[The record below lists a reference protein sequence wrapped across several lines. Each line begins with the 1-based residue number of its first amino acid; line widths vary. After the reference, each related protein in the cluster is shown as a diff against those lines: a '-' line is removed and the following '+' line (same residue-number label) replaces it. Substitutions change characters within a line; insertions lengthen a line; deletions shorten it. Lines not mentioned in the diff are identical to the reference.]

1 MKKYSC
7 VECGKSIR
15 SNSKSNYIHR
25 SCWLSLRQKDE
36 RYLDFLFC
44 KDREKQKKV
53 VSFKTIDN
61 IPPIVEEEE
70 EQEEDHIDQA
80 IDEIKELVNEAKP
93 PNYEADKSVVYQVDI
108 AGNVIHI

>member
-7 VECGKSIR
+7 VECGKQIR

-25 SCWLSLRQKDE
+25 NCWLSMREKDE

-61 IPPIVEEEE
+61 PPPIIEEEPDE
-70 EQEEDHIDQA
+70 
-80 IDEIKELVNEAKP
+80 IDEAIEDIKNIINDAKP
-93 PNYEADKSVVYQVDI
+93 ENYEADKSVVYQVDI
-108 AGNVIHI
+108 GGNIIHI